1 MQHVCVYVCV
11 CGAVCDCL
19 SLGPASRPAVC
30 CVCRLPCKT
39 LQQWS
44 RAAGAKC
51 RQKVLN
57 WNHEARDLR
66 PSWGPKRFASPCFDL
81 AWLGLGIVCV
91 LWPARKRRIDTRTAA
106 ATAAADCAQIRQANK
121 PVAVAQ
127 GCRQFGCLVGSP
139 FAHMQHTRAAAA
151 AVAEAAAT
159 IAF

>member
-1 MQHVCVYVCV
+1 MPPKGVK
-11 CGAVCDCL
+11 L
-19 SLGPASRPAVC
+19 KSRGPRPEAK
-30 CVCRLPCKT
+30 L
-39 LQQWS
+39 
-44 RAAGAKC
+44 GAK
-51 RQKVLN
+51 
-57 WNHEARDLR
+57 ALR
-66 PSWGPKRFASPCFDL
+66 FDS

-106 ATAAADCAQIRQANK
+106 ATAAAAAADCAQIRQANK

-151 AVAEAAAT
+151 AT

>member
-1 MQHVCVYVCV
+1 MPPKGVK
-11 CGAVCDCL
+11 L
-19 SLGPASRPAVC
+19 KSRGPRPEAK
-30 CVCRLPCKT
+30 L
-39 LQQWS
+39 
-44 RAAGAKC
+44 GAKA
-51 RQKVLN
+51 L
-57 WNHEARDLR
+57 
-66 PSWGPKRFASPCFDL
+66 RFASLRLGL

-106 ATAAADCAQIRQANK
+106 ATAAAAAADCAQIRQANK

-151 AVAEAAAT
+151 AEAAAT

>member
-1 MQHVCVYVCV
+1 MPPKGVK
-11 CGAVCDCL
+11 L
-19 SLGPASRPAVC
+19 KSRGPRPEAK
-30 CVCRLPCKT
+30 L
-39 LQQWS
+39 
-44 RAAGAKC
+44 GAK
-51 RQKVLN
+51 
-57 WNHEARDLR
+57 ALR
-66 PSWGPKRFASPCFDL
+66 FDL

-106 ATAAADCAQIRQANK
+106 ATAADCAQIRQANK

-151 AVAEAAAT
+151 VAEAAAT

>member
-1 MQHVCVYVCV
+1 MPPKGVK
-11 CGAVCDCL
+11 L
-19 SLGPASRPAVC
+19 KSRGPRPEAK
-30 CVCRLPCKT
+30 L
-39 LQQWS
+39 
-44 RAAGAKC
+44 GAKA
-51 RQKVLN
+51 L
-57 WNHEARDLR
+57 
-66 PSWGPKRFASPCFDL
+66 RFASLRLGL

-106 ATAAADCAQIRQANK
+106 AAAADCAQIRQANK

-151 AVAEAAAT
+151 VAEAAAT